1 MEQLIMNAIKNY
13 GIEKAMG
20 MFAKDDVDE
29 AVEKMTGGGF
39 GNSFINKFTG
49 GQGLTGLFKNQA
61 KKFGVNQGLKAL
73 TGGSGI
79 AGALPLFGAALG
91 LGYMTNPLREGSYN
105 YNPNLQGQLDYAS
118 SMGNLN
124 RNNSAGALRY
134 AGDSI
139 LSGQNAIS
147 GFGTNDYGKQLQK
160 YRDKYAD
167 TMPPERLEQL
177 DREIFDQ
184 ITSDF
189 DEVDKFIEEQEE
201 TSTPVVTAPAPAPA
215 PAYVPSPGDNGG
227 GGNDGGGGSSQD
239 NAGGGASANRG
250 DAGSG
255 WDSSPFAEGGITNI
269 NMKKGKLGETLRG

>member
-105 YNPNLQGQLDYAS
+105 YNPNLQGQINYAS
-118 SMGNLN
+118 GRGYIGNNPSSGLMQYGP
-124 RNNSAGALRY
+124 S
-134 AGDSI
+134 SI
-139 LSGQNAIS
+139 LSGQNVVS
-147 GFGTNDYGKQLQK
+147 GFGTNDYGKQLQNYK
-160 YRDKYAD
+160 DKYGD
-167 TMPPERLEQL
+167 TMSQERLDQL
-177 DREIFDQ
+177 NKEIEDL
-184 ITSDF
+184 TTNDF
-189 DEVDKFIEEQEE
+189 DEVDKFIETQ
-201 TSTPVVTAPAPAPA
+201 TTTNN
-215 PAYVPSPGDNGG
+215 NGG
-227 GGNDGGGGSSQD
+227 GNNNYGSSGKVDTGGFEQD
-239 NAGGGASANRG
+239 GTGRQGY
-250 DAGSG
+250 GSG
-255 WDSSPFAEGGITNI
+255 GIAS
-269 NMKKGKLGETLRG
+269 LWQR